1 MKKSCVVNSNITE
14 TPFVLLC
21 IETCDRERLGEP
33 RFHKAFQNKDQD
45 QAQVNNSYIMDF
57 V

>member
-33 RFHKAFQNKDQD
+33 RVHKAFQNKDQD

>member
-21 IETCDRERLGEP
+21 IETCDRERL
-33 RFHKAFQNKDQD
+33 AYQNKDQD
-45 QAQVNNSYIMDF
+45 QAQVTNSYIMDF